1 MRLSLIIP
9 TRNGE
14 RQLRELLAA
23 LKLQT
28 LLPEEIIVIDSSS
41 TDATV
46 AVAGEHGA
54 HVKIIEQSNFDHG
67 STRTMGA
74 RMAEGDI
81 VVYLTQDVLPRN
93 RRLLEY
99 LVAPLAASPTVSVTY
114 GRQLPSF
121 DASEIAA
128 HLRLFNYP
136 ESSATRSFSD
146 RTSLGLQTVFASNSC
161 AAYRKSALGDIDF
174 FPGGLIFGEDSWAAG
189 RLLEAG
195 FELVYVAEAEVYHS
209 HNYSRAEDF
218 SRYFDIGV
226 FHQDQRWLIE
236 TFGGADRR
244 GLAYI
249 RSGITYLCNR
259 RKYSML
265 GDFMVRVGI
274 KFIGYRLGRLH
285 KILPLSLA
293 SRLSMNRNWW
303 NKDTERL
310 NQQ

>member
-1 MRLSLIIP
+1 MRISIVIP

-14 RQLRELLAA
+14 QQLRELLAA

-28 LLPEEIIVIDSSS
+28 LVPDEIIVIDSSS
-41 TDATV
+41 TDGTV
-46 AVAGEHGA
+46 AVAGEYGA
-54 HVKIIEQSNFDHG
+54 HVKIIEQSSFDHG
-67 STRTMGA
+67 STRTTGA
-74 RMAEGDI
+74 RMAENDI

-93 RRLLEY
+93 RSLLEH
-99 LVAPLAASPTVSVTY
+99 LVAPLAASPAVGVTY

-136 ESSATRSFSD
+136 ETSATRSFSD
-146 RTSLGLQTVFASNSC
+146 RNSLGLKTVFASNSC
-161 AAYRKSALGDIDF
+161 AAYRKSALGDIGY

-195 FELVYVAEAEVYHS
+195 FELAYVAEAEVYHS
-209 HNYSRAEDF
+209 HNYSWTEDF

-236 TFGGADRR
+236 TFGGAERR

-265 GDFMVRVGI
+265 GDFMVRVGV

-285 KILPLSLA
+285 KIIPRSLA
-293 SRLSMNRNWW
+293 SRLSMNSNWW
-303 NKDTERL
+303 HKDAERL